1 MTLLVSTLLPQ
12 DWITMDEIHQTIS
25 LMKQPINKRP
35 MRHLARHLSTG
46 RRSTL
51 TSDAT
56 SLSDVNIPSGSIRSR
71 SERNRNR
78 KRLCLLKCFSSLF
91 RRQGVKS
98 RSITTTSGSSSSA
111 TSSGEYQSKPEGAEI
126 HAAVNCELT
135 SDFYGDTNIELK
147 NDVHL
152 SLMDHPLVSSM
163 ATGKALAAAVAVAG
177 NCGFLKTP
185 SVVRPSFRIGSNQ
198 RNHLETAET
207 STTITEA
214 TGCKT
219 PFQHRLTVES
229 LRKLASTVQGSYEAF
244 YVALTSD
251 ALASTRDAL
260 VRYLEQERSVLVLET
275 TRTQDGVA
283 IVCICTKSSQ
293 LETLWRDYSLERLQM
308 DLEDRLVTK
317 ELLVAINA
325 LGLRLDVEVGRE
337 EIDLA
342 TAELTGSWKNAYST

>member
-1 MTLLVSTLLPQ
+1 MTIAVSTLLPQ
-12 DWITMDEIHQTIS
+12 DWITMDDIHQTIS
-25 LMKQPINKRP
+25 LLKQPINKRP
-35 MRHLARHLSTG
+35 MRHLARHLSSV
-46 RRSTL
+46 RRSSL
-51 TSDAT
+51 TSDT
-56 SLSDVNIPSGSIRSR
+56 SSLSDVNIPAGSIQSL
-71 SERNRNR
+71 SERNLDR

-98 RSITTTSGSSSSA
+98 RSITTTSGSASSA
-111 TSSGEYQSKPEGAEI
+111 TSSGEYQSKPEI

-152 SLMDHPLVSSM
+152 SLMDRPLVSSM
-163 ATGKALAAAVAVAG
+163 ATGKALAAAVAVAAG

-185 SVVRPSFRIGSNQ
+185 SGVRPSFRIGSNQ
-198 RNHLETAET
+198 SNHLEPTET
-207 STTITEA
+207 SASATEP

-229 LRKLASTVQGSYEAF
+229 LRKLASTVQSSYEAL

-251 ALASTRDAL
+251 ALASTRDVL
-260 VRYLEQERSVLVLET
+260 VRYMEQERSVLVLET
-275 TRTQDGVA
+275 TRTQDGVGV
-283 IVCICTKSSQ
+283 ICICTKSSQ

-317 ELLVAINA
+317 ELLVAMNA
-325 LGLRLDVEVGRE
+325 LGLRLDVEIGRE

-342 TAELTGSWKNAYST
+342 TAELTGSWKSAYST